1 MPKTARSA
9 FFTTAI
15 AEPGP
20 SFPKDFNTLAKGLP
34 FASSFFASFFLLSA
48 TLGLSATA
56 AVVVVAGVVAT
67 AEATGAAVAFTTP
80 ESIEAE
86 SGTSVIGAADIL
98 LALYKAFNIRVPS
111 LR

>member
-1 MPKTARSA
+1 MPNTARSA
-9 FFTTAI
+9 FLTTAI

-20 SFPKDFNTLAKGLP
+20 SFPNDFNNLAKGLP

-56 AVVVVAGVVAT
+56 AVVVVAGV
-67 AEATGAAVAFTTP
+67 AEATGAAAFTTP
-80 ESIEAE
+80 ESIDAE
-86 SGTSVIGAADIL
+86 SGTSVTGAADIL
-98 LALYKAFNIRVPS
+98 LALYKAFKIRVPS

>member
-1 MPKTARSA
+1 MPN
-9 FFTTAI
+9 
-15 AEPGP
+15 
-20 SFPKDFNTLAKGLP
+20 DFNTLAKGLP

-48 TLGLSATA
+48 TLGLSAT
-56 AVVVVAGVVAT
+56 VVVAAGVVA
-67 AEATGAAVAFTTP
+67 AEEATGPSVALTTP
-80 ESIEAE
+80 ESIDAE